1 MRLATQILLFL
12 PIAVSYWYAHTKLA
26 VWVQWLPDLFS
37 DRPWRLAGL
46 LSGTVLCGLLAA
58 LIFTVPVRIL
68 YLQRAL
74 LVGVAVSLG
83 AAVVD
88 ASHMQLAGRLPF
100 TQAALLLDLFVLL
113 LALPLCIL
121 MLSRV
126 RPNNAF
132 KPKPLRGS
140 A

>member
-1 MRLATQILLFL
+1 MRLAAQIVLFL
-12 PIAVSYWYAHTKLA
+12 PIAVGYWYAHTKLA

-46 LSGTVLCGLLAA
+46 LAGTVLCGLLSG
-58 LIFTVPVRIL
+58 LIFTAPFRLL

-74 LVGVAVSLG
+74 LVGTAVSLG
-83 AAVVD
+83 AAVFD
-88 ASHMQLAGRLPF
+88 ASQMQLSGRLPF
-100 TQAALLLDLFVLL
+100 TQAALLLELFALL
-113 LALPLCIL
+113 GALPLCIF